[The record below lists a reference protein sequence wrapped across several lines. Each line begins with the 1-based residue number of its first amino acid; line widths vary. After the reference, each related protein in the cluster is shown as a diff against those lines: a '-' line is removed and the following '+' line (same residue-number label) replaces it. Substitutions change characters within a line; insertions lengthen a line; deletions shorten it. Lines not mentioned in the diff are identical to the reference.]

1 MQDNPRVDRTYD
13 RTRVDGDFGI
23 QRGSSIVLRN
33 LLRHHDSRPSGM
45 NLDFIPRDYL
55 VFLHPVEPVAGV
67 GITAIAAL
75 LAVLIADHRQQVSI
89 AVIGKETFDVLFV

>member
-13 RTRVDGDFGI
+13 RTRVDGDSGI

-55 VFLHPVEPVAGV
+55 VFLHPVEPIADVGILTVAGLNTV
-67 GITAIAAL
+67 RIT
-75 LAVLIADHRQQVSI
+75 DQRQQVSI